1 MLADL
6 SIIPIAHSPHTS
18 HILADVL
25 KIIKE
30 SGLAY
35 QLTPTSTCIEGSW
48 DDIVAVAKRCHQVAR
63 VEAPHVV
70 TTLRFEDDEMNE
82 NKLRSNLDSVEEK
95 AGEEFEKQPAVQDQ
109 M

>member
-6 SIIPIAHSPHTS
+6 TIIPIGHSPHTS
-18 HILADVL
+18 HVLADVL
-25 KIIKE
+25 KTVKE

-48 DDIVAVAKRCHQVAR
+48 DDIVAVAKRCHQIAR
-63 VEAPHVV
+63 TGAPHVV
-70 TTLRFEDDEMNE
+70 TTLRFEDDEVTQ

-95 AGEEFEKQPAVQDQ
+95 AGEVFEKQPAGQT
-109 M
+109 